1 MYLFNSHRISLDRI
15 SSQFFMHCLII
26 LLTLRDRYRRGLPW
40 QIRELSI
47 LAMVL
52 VFDTRERAPISNVP
66 VYVDTSARA
75 E

>member
-1 MYLFNSHRISLDRI
+1 
-15 SSQFFMHCLII
+15 MHCLII